1 MKKNQL
7 LYFFLRLPIAVSLLG
22 HGLVRLPKL
31 STFSNWMV
39 ETMEKSFLPK
49 VLVIPFSYALPILEA
64 IIGLLL
70 LIGFKTKYT
79 IYSGL
84 VLMSILILGS
94 SSIEN
99 WGAIEAQLLH
109 SFYLFALLY
118 VLEKDSFKIKEI
130 V

>member
-79 IYSGL
+79 IYAGL

-118 VLEKDSFKIKEI
+118 VLERDSFKIKEI

>member
-1 MKKNQL
+1 MKKKQL